1 MRALYTAFYG
11 AVGAGLLWMSAGQ
24 GIGFFALIGG
34 AFLAMALW
42 VAVKGCRK
50 KWDPTL
56 NLAYML
62 LALCYLYRGITEPTG
77 FHVGA
82 AVCWVL
88 IGALY
93 GAEAIRKFRRPP
105 EDG

>member
-1 MRALYTAFYG
+1 M
-11 AVGAGLLWMSAGQ
+11 
-24 GIGFFALIGG
+24 
-34 AFLAMALW
+34 
-42 VAVKGCRK
+42 GCRQRVPEEMGS
-50 KWDPTL
+50 DAE
-56 NLAYML
+56 LAYML